1 MDSGIF
7 AFEKVA
13 DWFDSALA
21 HYLLISVRQS
31 RLVATGFD
39 PAAGRA
45 RLAEPKPMGCYVSR
59 LPLFGWHNYRRLSAW
74 GGSPYWKVVAQGPR
88 LGKPRPTNAGSK
100 PVAAKVKPFSSR
112 PAAAG
117 SRRTMVRPAES
128 A

>member
-39 PAAGRA
+39 SAAGRA
-45 RLAEPKPMGCYVSR
+45 RLAEPKPMGCYVR
-59 LPLFGWHNYRRLSAW
+59 RPLILEWHDYRRLSAC
-74 GGSPYWKVVAQGPR
+74 GGSPYWKVVAQGFR
-88 LGKPRPTNAGSK
+88 LGKPRPTN
-100 PVAAKVKPFSSR
+100 V
-112 PAAAG
+112 G
-117 SRRTMVRPAES
+117 SRQSPGEETLEIVLMLTRMGGLEGDLASVA
-128 A
+128 